1 MNEDFYIGQIF
12 DGVYPPE
19 AAIWCNANNALIIK
33 TGSVMRVVSEE
44 YEETIQK
51 PIKYSAITHIEID
64 EDGNEHKIIDEP
76 EHEEIIEEVVVKT
89 REVEKEVRQ
98 YQIVA
103 TPEPTVEE
111 KNEQIRKT
119 RAALYTKHVDPL
131 HAEKQRKVVIG
142 IWTEEMEA
150 EYVAKVK
157 KLTEQIQTENPY
169 VETMD

>member
-1 MNEDFYIGQIF
+1 MNEEFYIGQIF

-19 AAIWCNANNALIIK
+19 AAVWCNANNAFIIK

-44 YEETIQK
+44 YEETVQT

-64 EDGNEHKIIDEP
+64 EDGNEHEIIDEP

-131 HAEKQRKVVIG
+131 HAQKTKDIIMGEWSDEKEQ
-142 IWTEEMEA
+142 
-150 EYVAKVK
+150 EYIAKVK
-157 KLTEQIQTENPY
+157 KLTIKIRDENPY
-169 VETMD
+169 IE